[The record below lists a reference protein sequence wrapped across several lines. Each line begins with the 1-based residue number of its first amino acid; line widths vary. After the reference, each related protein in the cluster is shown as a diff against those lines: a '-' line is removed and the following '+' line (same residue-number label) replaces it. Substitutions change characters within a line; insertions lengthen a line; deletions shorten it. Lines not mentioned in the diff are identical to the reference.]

1 MGLPRAGHA
10 RPLQAAAYVGGG
22 VLDAPQADVSIA
34 PTRRLYFFASLPAT
48 KPDRQLMTS
57 TSTSSTTA
65 VP

>member
-1 MGLPRAGHA
+1 MSGPYNT
-10 RPLQAAAYVGGG
+10 AAYVGGG
-22 VLDAPQADVSIA
+22 VLDAPRADVSIA
-34 PTRRLYFFASLPAT
+34 PTRRLYFFANLPAR

>member
-1 MGLPRAGHA
+1 MPGPYNT
-10 RPLQAAAYVGGG
+10 AAYVGAASSTPRGRMR
-22 VLDAPQADVSIA
+22 ASA
-34 PTRRLYFFASLPAT
+34 PTRQFHFFASLPAT